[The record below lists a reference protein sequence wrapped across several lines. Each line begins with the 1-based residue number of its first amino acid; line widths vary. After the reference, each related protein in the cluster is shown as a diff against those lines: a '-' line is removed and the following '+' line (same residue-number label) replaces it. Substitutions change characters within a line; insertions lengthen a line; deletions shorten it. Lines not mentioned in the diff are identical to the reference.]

1 MNLEQTISTLPLLEA
16 GGAGSGPNAP
26 CPQCGPH
33 SGYTST
39 KGHAVEEKDIVRINK
54 PDTLYN
60 FKTGNIDKF
69 ESGKL
74 KGVVVNVLPKV
85 GTNPQMVRVNIL
97 PPTKKHEQDNT
108 RYFKMSDVELHKLG
122 NTDQVK
128 DIKPVSKGKVLT
140 KFKTADGATVTWI
153 KPQAESEK
161 GPRDFTKEEHYL
173 KGKFGQTEST
183 KGLQDRPGYVRVTK
197 IYETSSIPAYHQKGS
212 NSVVY
217 VNTYSQKGAIKNV
230 VVQEQNITTY
240 GQKTRY
246 LSFSY
251 KNAAAASG
259 MLKSRY
265 GINAKLKNLGK
276 AKFGV

>member
-1 MNLEQTISTLPLLEA
+1 MNLEQTISVLPILEA
-16 GGAGSGPNAP
+16 GGSGSGPNAP

-33 SGYTST
+33 SGYKST
-39 KGHAVEEKDIVRINK
+39 KGHDIEEKDIVRINK
-54 PDTLYN
+54 PDSLYN

-74 KGVVVNVLPKV
+74 KGVVVNVLPKI
-85 GTNPQMVRVNIL
+85 GDNPSMVRVNIL

-108 RYFKMSDVELHKLG
+108 RYFKISDVQLHKLG

-128 DIKPVSKGKVLT
+128 DIKPVSKGKVIS
-140 KFKTADGATVTWI
+140 KFKTADGATVTWV
-153 KPQAESEK
+153 KPQAVGEK
-161 GPRDFTKEEHYL
+161 EIKDPTKEQHYL
-173 KGKFGQTEST
+173 KGKFEQTEST

-197 IYETSSIPAYHQKGS
+197 IYDTTGMPNYFQKGS
-212 NSVVY
+212 NSTVY

-230 VVQEQNITTY
+230 VIQEQNTTTY
-240 GQKTRY
+240 GQKTRF

-259 MLKSRY
+259 MLQSRY
-265 GINAKLKNLGK
+265 GITAKLKNLGK
-276 AKFGV
+276 AKFGI